1 MSLLTGIR
9 TIYRKRLRPGLV
21 QLATKEH
28 PRLLD
33 LLKVTGTLDSA
44 RNELRWLNEHARDHE
59 LELNKLIDQR
69 ATGKPLQ
76 YILGTE
82 FFGDLE
88 LLCEPNVLIP
98 R

>member
-1 MSLLTGIR
+1 MSSTGIR

-21 QLATKEH
+21 QLARKEH

-33 LLKVTGTLDSA
+33 LLKVTGSLDLA
-44 RNELRWLNEHARDHE
+44 RNELRWLNEHANDSKSE
-59 LELNKLIDQR
+59 LSELIDQR

-88 LLCEPNVLIP
+88 LLCKPNVLIP